1 MDYDVVVAGGG
12 PVGLMLACELRLG
25 GARVAV
31 LERRTEVDPTIKGG
45 AITTPGAEALYRRGM
60 LPALAEVQRRTMERF
75 QAFLGERN
83 GGDGGGAAGRGLGYV
98 GHFAGI
104 MLRADLVDRTE
115 PGLGDAGPAAEIAF
129 VTQQDIERLLGGR
142 ADELG
147 VEVRRGVELT
157 GFDTDGEAVT
167 VRTGHG
173 AVRAG
178 WLVGC
183 DGGRSTVRKLAGFG
197 FPGTDPE
204 ITCHQAVVEM
214 TGTEDLK
221 VGWTATDTGVY
232 AYGPMPGRVVTVE
245 FDGPPADRDTP
256 VTTDDLQA
264 RLRRVSGADV
274 TITRVRTATRF
285 TDHAR
290 QATGYR
296 KGRVLLAGDAAHV
309 HSAFGSQGLSLGIG
323 DAMNLGWK
331 LAAVTGGR
339 APEELLD
346 TYTSERHPVGAWV
359 LNWTR
364 SQVAAMRPDPRSRA
378 LREIVSDLAG
388 TVVGTTYLTARLN
401 GAGVRYELPGE
412 HPLTGRSAPDLE
424 LTGGSRLADHL
435 HGGRALLLDLADDP
449 DLRARAAGYVGRVDI
464 LTAGCPSRPELA
476 AVLVRPD
483 GFTAWAADTGVQAQ
497 APTPTA
503 GLAEALEEWF
513 GAPRGAVKQG

>member
-12 PVGLMLACELRLG
+12 PVGLMLGCELRLG

-60 LPALAEVQRRTMERF
+60 LPAMAEVQRQAVDRF
-75 QAFLGERN
+75 RAFIREHN
-83 GGDGGGAAGRGLGYV
+83 GGNGDEGGGAPARQGLGIV

-115 PGLGDAGPAAEIAF
+115 AGLGDAGPASEIAF
-129 VTQQDIERLLGGR
+129 VAQQDIERLLGER
-142 ADELG
+142 AEELG
-147 VEVRRGVELT
+147 VDVRRGVELT
-157 GFDTDGEAVT
+157 GFDADGRAVT
-167 VRTGHG
+167 VQSGHG

-183 DGGRSTVRKLAGFG
+183 DGGRSTVRKLAGFE
-197 FPGTDPE
+197 FPGTEPE

-214 TGTEDLK
+214 TGAEDLE

-232 AYGPMPGRVVTVE
+232 AHGPMPGRIVTVE
-245 FDGPPADRDTP
+245 FDGPPADRDAP
-256 VTTDDLQA
+256 VTAEDLQA
-264 RLRRVSGADV
+264 RLRRVCGVDV
-274 TITRVRTATRF
+274 TVTGVRTATRF

-290 QATGYR
+290 QVTEYR
-296 KGRVLLAGDAAHV
+296 RGRVLLAGDAAHV

-331 LAAVTGGR
+331 LAAVVGGR
-339 APEELLD
+339 APQGLLD
-346 TYTSERHPVGAWV
+346 TYTRERHPVGAQV
-359 LNWTR
+359 LDWTR

-388 TVVGTTYLTARLN
+388 TVAGTTYLTARLN
-401 GAGVRYELPGE
+401 GGGVRYELAGA
-412 HPLTGRSAPDLE
+412 HPLTGRSAPDLG
-424 LTGGSRLADHL
+424 LAGAGRLADHL
-435 HGGRALLLDLADDP
+435 HAGRALLLDLADDP
-449 DLRARAAGYVGRVDI
+449 GLRALAAGYAGRVDT
-464 LTAGCPSRPELA
+464 LTARCPSRPELA

-483 GFTAWAADTGVQAQ
+483 GFTAWAADTG
-497 APTPTA
+497 APAA
-503 GLAEALEEWF
+503 GLAEALKEWF
-513 GAPRGAVKQG
+513 AVPEGAVTPG